1 MKKSGSTRDD
11 DRQSELLYHLRH
23 IVEQEVSLREMLAQL
38 SSPSEAHER
47 AAVLS
52 RIEIEVVYHLG
63 YHLKE
68 LRKPLAKELKR
79 AYETLGDTRKADP
92 K

>member
-1 MKKSGSTRDD
+1 MKKSKRARGD
-11 DRQSELLYHLRH
+11 DRRSELLYHLRH
-23 IVEQEVSLREMLAQL
+23 IVEQEVALREMLKQL
-38 SSPSEAHER
+38 AEPNDAKQD
-47 AAVLS
+47 ADVLS

-79 AYETLGDTRKADP
+79 AYMAVDNKESR
-92 K
+92 